1 MTTPE
6 NAPAVASGTATAP
19 ASAPAVASGKAAAPG
34 PSPVGAAKKAAVP
47 VSAPPGAPAAAPE
60 NADASASVPTS
71 GQVAAPAP
79 ETTPT
84 PETTPAPTP
93 DTGALRSLLP
103 VLGAHRVT
111 VLRTCLA
118 ALVDQAALV
127 ALVTLAAHTVGTAV
141 IEHRAPSAA
150 TVGVLIGLVLL
161 RALATWR
168 EMDLSHDLAYRVL
181 AELRVRVFDGLARSA
196 PARIAGRR
204 SGDLAS
210 TALGDV
216 EALEFFYAH
225 AIAQLLA
232 SGLVFAAA
240 ATLLGILGPWLLLAV
255 VPVAL
260 LLLWSPL
267 LEARGRAERGA
278 RTRAALAD
286 LSAESTEAVD
296 GLRELLAAGALD
308 RTRARLRSGGRRLAR
323 AQQAEQS
330 WETGAGAARDL
341 LVVAAVIG
349 VVAAAAHAAG
359 GGRLDGAWASAAMAL
374 ALGALA
380 PVAESA
386 AALGRAGSLRAAAAR
401 VRAAVDAPAGAP
413 APAVPVPVPPGP
425 LGLRLRG
432 VRFGYGAAPVLDGL
446 DLTVRPG
453 ETVAL
458 VGASGAGKTSCAHLL
473 ARYWDPQEGTV
484 ELVPGDP
491 ADPVDLRDLTEEDLR
506 AAVCVV
512 GQEAPLF
519 HGTLAENLRLA
530 APDATDR
537 ELAAAVRTC
546 GLTSVVDALPHGLDT
561 PVGERGATLS
571 GGQRARVALARGL
584 LGRPRVLVLD
594 ETTAHLDHRGDAEL
608 ARALAADLRARTRT
622 TLIIAHRPA
631 TVRRADRI
639 AVLEGGRIVEE
650 GTWSE
655 LAGPGTAFSRLFSRA
670 AGEIPD
676 RTAGERQEAEES
688 PEEPAAAT
696 ADSAPPR

>member
-1 MTTPE
+1 MIPPGP
-6 NAPAVASGTATAP
+6 APLSASTKATAP
-19 ASAPAVASGKAAAPG
+19 HDTAPHD
-34 PSPVGAAKKAAVP
+34 
-47 VSAPPGAPAAAPE
+47 
-60 NADASASVPTS
+60 N
-71 GQVAAPAP
+71 
-79 ETTPT
+79 
-84 PETTPAPTP
+84 
-93 DTGALRSLLP
+93 GALRSLLP

-141 IEHRAPSAA
+141 IEHRAPSPT
-150 TVGVLIGLVLL
+150 TVAVLIGLVLL

-204 SGDLAS
+204 SGDLAA

-232 SGLVFAAA
+232 SGLVFAVA
-240 ATLLGILGPWLLLAV
+240 ATLLGVLGPWLLLAV
-255 VPVAL
+255 VPAAL

-286 LSAESTEAVD
+286 LSAESVESVD
-296 GLRELLAAGALD
+296 GLRELLMAGALD

-323 AQQAEQS
+323 AQRAEQS

-341 LVVAAVIG
+341 LVVGAVIG

-359 GGRLDGAWASAAMAL
+359 GGRLDGAWAPAAMAL

-401 VRAAVDAPAGAP
+401 VRAAVHSPAGAP
-413 APAVPVPVPPGP
+413 APVSPLPAPAGP

-432 VRFGYGAAPVLDGL
+432 VRFGYGSAPVLDGL

-458 VGASGAGKTSCAHLL
+458 VGASGAGKSSVAHLL

-484 ELVPGDP
+484 ELVPQGP
-491 ADPVDLRDLTEEDLR
+491 AHPVDLRDLAEDELR

-519 HGTLAENLRLA
+519 HGTLAENLRLG
-530 APDATDR
+530 APDATDH
-537 ELAAAVRTC
+537 ELAATIHTC
-546 GLTSVVDALPHGLDT
+546 GLTPVTDALPHGLDT

-594 ETTAHLDHRGDAEL
+594 ETTAHLDHQGDAEL
-608 ARALAADLRARTRT
+608 ARALTADSRARSRT

-639 AVLEGGRIVEE
+639 AVLDGGRIVEE
-650 GTWSE
+650 GTWDE
-655 LAGPGTAFSRLFSRA
+655 LIRAGGALTRLLSRKSREETETPEGTRPWAPA
-670 AGEIPD
+670 
-676 RTAGERQEAEES
+676 EAETTEA
-688 PEEPAAAT
+688 P
-696 ADSAPPR
+696 APPR

>member
-1 MTTPE
+1 MTRTP
-6 NAPAVASGTATAP
+6 PA
-19 ASAPAVASGKAAAPG
+19 
-34 PSPVGAAKKAAVP
+34 
-47 VSAPPGAPAAAPE
+47 
-60 NADASASVPTS
+60 
-71 GQVAAPAP
+71 
-79 ETTPT
+79 
-84 PETTPAPTP
+84 P

-103 VLGAHRVT
+103 VLGAHRIT

-118 ALVDQAALV
+118 AVTDQAALV

-141 IEHRAPSAA
+141 VDHRPPAPG
-150 TVGVLIGLVLL
+150 TVAVLVALVAL

-181 AELRVRVFDGLARSA
+181 AVLRVRVFDGLARSA

-204 SGDLAS
+204 SGDLAA

-232 SGLVFAAA
+232 SGMVFAVSAA
-240 ATLLGILGPWLLLAV
+240 VLAALGPWLLLAV
-255 VPVAL
+255 VPAAL
-260 LLLWSPL
+260 LLVFSPL

-278 RTRAALAD
+278 RTRAALAEV
-286 LSAESTEAVD
+286 SAETVESVD
-296 GLRELLAAGALD
+296 GLRELLMAGALD
-308 RTRARLRSGGRRLAR
+308 RRRARLRSAGRRLAR
-323 AQQAEQS
+323 AQRAEQS

-341 LVVAAVIG
+341 LVIAAVIG
-349 VVAAAAHAAG
+349 VVAAAAHAATAG
-359 GGRLDGAWASAAMAL
+359 QLAGAWAPASMAL

-401 VRAAVDAPAGAP
+401 VRAAVEAPAGAP
-413 APAVPVPVPPGP
+413 RTDTPLPLPAGP

-432 VRFGYGAAPVLDGL
+432 VRFGYGAEPVLDGL

-458 VGASGAGKTSCAHLL
+458 VGASGAGKTTCAHLL
-473 ARYWDPQEGTV
+473 ARYWDPAEGAV
-484 ELVPGDP
+484 ELVPP
-491 ADPVDLRDLTEEDLR
+491 APGRPVDLRDLSQAELR
-506 AAVCVV
+506 AAVSVV

-519 HGTLAENLRLA
+519 HGTLAENLRLG
-530 APDATDR
+530 APDATED
-537 ELAAAVRTC
+537 EVAAVMDIC
-546 GLTSVVDALPHGLDT
+546 GITPVADALPQGLDT

-584 LGRPRVLVLD
+584 LSGPRVLVLD

-608 ARALAADLRARTRT
+608 AEALAAASATRT
-622 TLIIAHRPA
+622 TLVIAHRPA

-639 AVLEGGRIVEE
+639 AVLDAGRVVEQ
-650 GTWSE
+650 GTWEE
-655 LAGPGTAFSRLFSRA
+655 LTGADGALTRLFSRDGRDERDEQEHGDDQGKRNPARADAGGDRPAGVTEA
-670 AGEIPD
+670 A
-676 RTAGERQEAEES
+676 
-688 PEEPAAAT
+688 
-696 ADSAPPR
+696 APPR

>member
-6 NAPAVASGTATAP
+6 NAPT
-19 ASAPAVASGKAAAPG
+19 VASGKATAPG
-34 PSPVGAAKKAAVP
+34 PSPAAAAKKAAVP
-47 VSAPPGAPAAAPE
+47 TSAPAAAP
-60 NADASASVPTS
+60 TH
-71 GQVAAPAP
+71 APA
-79 ETTPT
+79 
-84 PETTPAPTP
+84 P

-103 VLGAHRVT
+103 VLGAHRLT

-141 IEHRAPSAA
+141 IGHRAPSAA
-150 TVGVLIGLVLL
+150 TVGVLVGLVLL

-323 AQQAEQS
+323 AQRAEQS

-349 VVAAAAHAAG
+349 VVAAAAPARPRRRRPRAPP
-359 GGRLDGAWASAAMAL
+359 
-374 ALGALA
+374 GALNN
-380 PVAESA
+380 
-386 AALGRAGSLRAAAAR
+386 
-401 VRAAVDAPAGAP
+401 
-413 APAVPVPVPPGP
+413 
-425 LGLRLRG
+425 
-432 VRFGYGAAPVLDGL
+432 
-446 DLTVRPG
+446 
-453 ETVAL
+453 
-458 VGASGAGKTSCAHLL
+458 K
-473 ARYWDPQEGTV
+473 
-484 ELVPGDP
+484 
-491 ADPVDLRDLTEEDLR
+491 
-506 AAVCVV
+506 
-512 GQEAPLF
+512 
-519 HGTLAENLRLA
+519 
-530 APDATDR
+530 DR
-537 ELAAAVRTC
+537 HT
-546 GLTSVVDALPHGLDT
+546 
-561 PVGERGATLS
+561 
-571 GGQRARVALARGL
+571 
-584 LGRPRVLVLD
+584 
-594 ETTAHLDHRGDAEL
+594 
-608 ARALAADLRARTRT
+608 
-622 TLIIAHRPA
+622 
-631 TVRRADRI
+631 
-639 AVLEGGRIVEE
+639 
-650 GTWSE
+650 
-655 LAGPGTAFSRLFSRA
+655 
-670 AGEIPD
+670 
-676 RTAGERQEAEES
+676 
-688 PEEPAAAT
+688 
-696 ADSAPPR
+696 

>member
-6 NAPAVASGTATAP
+6 N
-19 ASAPAVASGKAAAPG
+19 APAVASGKAAAPG
-34 PSPVGAAKKAAVP
+34 PSPVGAAEKAAVP
-47 VSAPPGAPAAAPE
+47 VSAPPGAPAAASE

-71 GQVAAPAP
+71 GQAAAPA
-79 ETTPT
+79 

-93 DTGALRSLLP
+93 DTRALRSLLP
-103 VLGAHRVT
+103 VLGAHRLT

-323 AQQAEQS
+323 AQRAEQS

-359 GGRLDGAWASAAMAL
+359 GGRLDGAWAPAAMAL

-446 DLTVRPG
+446 DLTVQPG

-491 ADPVDLRDLTEEDLR
+491 AHPVDLRDLTEEDLR
-506 AAVCVV
+506 GAVCVV

-546 GLTSVVDALPHGLDT
+546 GLTSVVDALPQGLDT

-622 TLIIAHRPA
+622 TLVIAHRPA

-655 LAGPGTAFSRLFSRA
+655 LAGPGTAFSRLFSRM
-670 AGEIPD
+670 
-676 RTAGERQEAEES
+676 AGERQEAEES

>member
-1 MTTPE
+1 MTPPATPANE
-6 NAPAVASGTATAP
+6 PAAGSR
-19 ASAPAVASGKAAAPG
+19 KAAAPA
-34 PSPVGAAKKAAVP
+34 SDRVAASKRATAAV
-47 VSAPPGAPAAAPE
+47 SASENASAAAP
-60 NADASASVPTS
+60 TR
-71 GQVAAPAP
+71 APAP
-79 ETTPT
+79 EAAPAAPRNARTPRSAPRTTL
-84 PETTPAPTP
+84 AP

-141 IEHRAPSAA
+141 IEHRAPSPG
-150 TVGVLIGLVLL
+150 TVGVLVGLVLL

-210 TALGDV
+210 TALADV

-255 VPVAL
+255 VPAAL

-267 LEARGRAERGA
+267 VEARGRAERGA

-296 GLRELLAAGALD
+296 GLRELLAAGALG

-323 AQQAEQS
+323 AQRAEQS

-359 GGRLDGAWASAAMAL
+359 GGRLDGAWAPAAMAL

-401 VRAAVDAPAGAP
+401 VRAAVNAPAGAP
-413 APAVPVPVPPGP
+413 APASPVPVPPGP

-484 ELVPGDP
+484 ELVPTSAADSAAP
-491 ADPVDLRDLTEEDLR
+491 AFTARPVDLRDLTEDDLR
-506 AAVCVV
+506 ATVCVV

-530 APDATDR
+530 APGATDR

-546 GLTSVVDALPHGLDT
+546 GLTPVVDALPQGLDT

-584 LGRPRVLVLD
+584 LGHPRVLVLD

-608 ARALAADLRARTRT
+608 ARSLAADLRARTRT

-655 LAGPGTAFSRLFSRA
+655 LARSGTAFSRLFSRA
-670 AGEIPD
+670 AAEAREP
-676 RTAGERQEAEES
+676 GERQEAAGS
-688 PEEPAAAT
+688 PAERAAAT
-696 ADSAPPR
+696 ADPAPPR

>member
-34 PSPVGAAKKAAVP
+34 PSPVGAAEKAAVP

-71 GQVAAPAP
+71 GQAAAPAP

-359 GGRLDGAWASAAMAL
+359 GGRLDGAWAPAAMAL

>member
-1 MTTPE
+1 MT
-6 NAPAVASGTATAP
+6 
-19 ASAPAVASGKAAAPG
+19 
-34 PSPVGAAKKAAVP
+34 
-47 VSAPPGAPAAAPE
+47 PPAAPE
-60 NADASASVPTS
+60 S
-71 GQVAAPAP
+71 
-79 ETTPT
+79 
-84 PETTPAPTP
+84 APTH

-103 VLGAHRVT
+103 VLGAHRAT

-141 IEHRAPSAA
+141 IEQRAPSPA
-150 TVGVLIGLVLL
+150 TVSVLIGLVLL

-204 SGDLAS
+204 SGDLAA

-232 SGLVFAAA
+232 SGVVFAVA
-240 ATLLGILGPWLLLAV
+240 ATLLGLLGPWLLLAV
-255 VPVAL
+255 VPAAL

-267 LEARGRAERGA
+267 VEARGRAERGA

-286 LSAESTEAVD
+286 LSAESVETVD
-296 GLRELLAAGALD
+296 GLRELLMVGALD

-323 AQQAEQS
+323 AQRAEQS

-359 GGRLDGAWASAAMAL
+359 SARLDGAWAPAAMAL

-401 VRAAVDAPAGAP
+401 VRAAVHAPAGAP
-413 APAVPVPVPPGP
+413 APADPLAVPPGP

-432 VRFGYGAAPVLDGL
+432 VRFGYGAGPVLDGL

-458 VGASGAGKTSCAHLL
+458 VGASGAGKSSVAHLL
-473 ARYWDPQEGTV
+473 ARYWDPREGTV
-484 ELVPGDP
+484 ELVP
-491 ADPVDLRDLTEEDLR
+491 ADAVHPVGLRDLAEHDLR

-530 APDATDR
+530 APDATDE
-537 ELAAAVRTC
+537 ELAATVRTC
-546 GLTSVVDALPHGLDT
+546 GLAPVVDALPHGLDT

-584 LGRPRVLVLD
+584 LGRPRILVLD
-594 ETTAHLDHRGDAEL
+594 ETTAHLDHRGDAEM
-608 ARALAADLRARTRT
+608 ARALAADARARSRT

-639 AVLEGGRIVEE
+639 AVLDAGRIVEE
-650 GTWSE
+650 GTWDE
-655 LAGPGTAFSRLFSRA
+655 LIRAGGALARLLSRDGTDREA
-670 AGEIPD
+670 AE
-676 RTAGERQEAEES
+676 
-688 PEEPAAAT
+688 T